1 MWFQA
6 SRIRV
11 HYGTAEALKDVSVGV
26 EKGEIVTIIGANG
39 AGKTTV
45 LKTLSGLK
53 RATSGE
59 VWFQGERIDGR
70 SPQDIIKNGI
80 GHVLE
85 DRRLFPYMT
94 VHENLQVGAYLRRD
108 KAQIDSDLKN
118 VLDRFPV
125 LKGSEGK
132 KANTLSGGMQQMVAI
147 GRALMA
153 RPKLLFMDE
162 PTIGLSPIVTQEIGK
177 IISEINRDGVSIILI
192 EQNAVLAL
200 GLANR
205 GYVLEVGRIVL
216 EGPAGDLKEDDRVRT
231 AYIGI

>member
-45 LKTLSGLK
+45 LRTLSGLK